1 MESAL
6 FFCQLNAIPSFN
18 CNEYNFYDDNQSH
31 INFGW
36 VNSKFVSNTS
46 HYLHTKEID
55 GVCPFEWRQGVK
67 HDCSK
72 IMELDKANG
81 FYVNGLNEEIKLED
95 GLIYGFLK
103 SSDLK
108 TL

>member
-1 MESAL
+1 
-6 FFCQLNAIPSFN
+6 
-18 CNEYNFYDDNQSH
+18 
-31 INFGW
+31 
-36 VNSKFVSNTS
+36 
-46 HYLHTKEID
+46 
-55 GVCPFEWRQGVK
+55 VK

-108 TL
+108 NTVIKNTRKHTIITQKKSWSGNFLYSK